1 MPAPP
6 FDTVLVANRGE
17 IACRVIRT
25 LRALGIRSV
34 AVYTEPDAGARHVR
48 EADLALSL
56 GSGARRLPG
65 HRRRGRC
72 MPPRGGA
79 GRAPGYGF
87 LSENAAFGQALAAA
101 GIVFIGPDAHA
112 LEVMG
117 DKIRAR
123 NQVAA
128 HGVPVVPGAGE
139 PGMTDEDLLAVAG
152 TIGYPL
158 LVKPSAGGGGKGMVA
173 VETPEELPEALAA
186 ARRTARGAFGDDT
199 LLLERLIGSP
209 RHLEVQVLAD
219 RHGTTLHLCERECS
233 LQRRHQK
240 VVEEAP
246 SPLLESLPD
255 GGLIRDRLGAAAV
268 AAARSVGYVGAG
280 TVEFLVS
287 DDAPGE
293 FYFMEMNTRLQ
304 VEHPVTEETVWLG
317 DEPLDLV
324 AWQVRIAAGE
334 PLEASQSD
342 VEQVGHAVEA
352 RVYAEDPSNGFLPSP
367 GMAYGVREPFGE
379 GIRVDSLLEETTPVP
394 EHYDPMLAK
403 VVAWG
408 EDRESALRRLDEA
421 LADTVVLGVHTN
433 LEHLR
438 FLVTDADVCAG
449 RLDTGLIERRG
460 TQPGRWITDEQLAAV
475 AARYLEAEDD
485 GGEEPPAVPAPGYQ
499 DGGGNGGAWHLRDGW
514 RLGAP
519 RPRVLTL
526 ETRDGGREV
535 TVLGTPGAGSAEYR
549 RGADHVP
556 EADYVLEIDG
566 TVHRVAPSEPYGF
579 DAATV
584 NGRRFPLSIGLR
596 QDAWLPHTAVGQGAA
611 GGLGTAGAE
620 PPPGYGEAWV
630 SAEGW
635 SAKVYRPTRGELLE
649 RRLADAGKAT
659 SGASGGTDPETR
671 SPMPG
676 TVVALAVA
684 NGDRVEAG
692 QLLVA
697 VEAMKMEHRLT
708 AAVAGTVT
716 VLAAVGDP
724 VRRDQLLAVVHPTG
738 DTTPDPTPTAGAEP
752 APGVVPSRE
761 QSDAEHPDAQHPDA
775 QHPDLGPADP
785 PQEGG

>member
-17 IACRVIRT
+17 IACRIIRT
-25 LRALGIRSV
+25 LRALGIRSA

-56 GSGARRLPG
+56 GPAPGGYLEIEAVVEACRRAGAQAV
-65 HRRRGRC
+65 H
-72 MPPRGGA
+72 
-79 GRAPGYGF
+79 PGYGF

-101 GIVFIGPDAHA
+101 GIVFIGPDAQA

-123 NQVAA
+123 HQVAA

-139 PGMTDEDLLAVAG
+139 PGMTDEELMAVAG
-152 TIGYPL
+152 TVGYPL

-173 VETPEELPEALAA
+173 VATPRELPEALAA

-199 LLLERLIGSP
+199 LLLERLISSP

-219 RHGTTLHLCERECS
+219 RHGTTLHLGERECS

-255 GGLIRDRLGAAAV
+255 GSLIRDRLGAAAV

-287 DDAPGE
+287 ADAPGE
-293 FYFMEMNTRLQ
+293 FFFMEMNTRLQ

-334 PLEASQSD
+334 PLEVPQSD

-367 GMAYGVREPFGE
+367 GIAYGVREPFGE
-379 GIRVDSLLEETTPVP
+379 GVRVDSLLEETTPVP

-403 VVAWG
+403 IVAWG
-408 EDRESALRRLDEA
+408 EDRETALRRLDEA
-421 LADTVVLGVHTN
+421 LAQTVVLGVHTN

-438 FLVTDADVCAG
+438 FLVTDADVRAG

-460 TQPGRWITDEQLAAV
+460 TQPGRWVTEEQLAAI
-475 AARYLEAEDD
+475 AARYLEAEDA
-485 GGEEPPAVPAPGYQ
+485 GGQPPGYLH
-499 DGGGNGGAWHLRDGW
+499 DGGGNGTGGHGGSWDLRDGW
-514 RLGAP
+514 RLGTP
-519 RPRVLTL
+519 RPRLLTL
-526 ETRDGGREV
+526 ETRDGSRDV
-535 TVLGTPGAGSAEYR
+535 AVLGTPGAAGT
-549 RGADHVP
+549 
-556 EADYVLEIDG
+556 DYVLEIDG
-566 TVHRVAPSEPYGF
+566 TVHRVAPAEAYDS
-579 DAATV
+579 DTATV

-596 QDAWLPHTAVGQGAA
+596 QDAWLPATA
-611 GGLGTAGAE
+611 GGRGTPGAE

-635 SAKVYRPTRGELLE
+635 SAKVHRPTRRELLE
-649 RRLADAGKAT
+649 RRLADPGKAGG
-659 SGASGGTDPETR
+659 GAPAGPGPEVR

-676 TVVALAVA
+676 TVVAVPVS

-724 VRRDQLLAVVHPTG
+724 VRRDQLLAVVHP
-738 DTTPDPTPTAGAEP
+738 PAE
-752 APGVVPSRE
+752 
-761 QSDAEHPDAQHPDA
+761 
-775 QHPDLGPADP
+775 L